1 MLTAACWLAMTGA
14 GFAQSF
20 DVTFKVPLNL
30 TGIATAITKVKVGCN
45 INSPALPVVAGS
57 AANVV
62 SAFVEIPVSGGQVVT
77 TATVVVPVSRLDTS
91 NGKTS
96 ATYRCIMWGFSQ
108 TGQDWD
114 TFDEMAPRPI
124 YRLSPTPANIT
135 GTFTW

>member
-14 GFAQSF
+14 GFAKSF

-62 SAFVEIPVSGGQVVT
+62 SAFVEIPVSGGQGVP
-77 TATVVVPVSRLDTS
+77 TAAGVGPVSRLGTTH
-91 NGKTS
+91 GKTS
-96 ATYRCIMWGFSQ
+96 STYSCIMWG
-108 TGQDWD
+108 
-114 TFDEMAPRPI
+114 
-124 YRLSPTPANIT
+124 
-135 GTFTW
+135 